1 MVAKQSPMNINHIG
15 IKKLNAPAAIITG
28 DPTRVPIIAKFL
40 SPSHNNKVRS
50 SRGFLSYQCHFDDK
64 EVLVISTGIGA
75 PSTAIVVE
83 ELVELGVGLII
94 RLGTCGAIQKHIHVG
109 DLIIPTGSVRDEGTS
124 MQYVD
129 MSYPAVPDFHTLYLL
144 VSYAKQQDNPF
155 HVGIVHSKDA
165 YYSEK
170 IGGQLDQHKAR
181 QRWEDLTKFG
191 ILSTEMES
199 SALFILGS
207 LRKIQTAS
215 ILINV
220 GKVTDPDV
228 FSQSLRNAT
237 IIIREAISSLYSQ
250 IRVPSS
256 QEGNSLST
264 NHLHSYLNR
273 NT

>member
-1 MVAKQSPMNINHIG
+1 MNINHIG
-15 IKKLNAPAAIITG
+15 IKKLSAPAAIITG
-28 DPTRVPIIAKFL
+28 EPTRVPIIAKFI
-40 SPSHNNKVRS
+40 SPSHNKKVSS
-50 SRGFLSYQCHFDDK
+50 SRGFLSYQCHIDDK

-83 ELVELGVGLII
+83 ELVQLGVGLII

-124 MQYVD
+124 VQYVD
-129 MSYPAVPDFHTLYLL
+129 MNYPAVPDFYALNWL
-144 VSYAKQQDNPF
+144 VLYAKQQDNPF
-155 HVGIVHSKDA
+155 HVGIIHSKDA

-170 IGGQLDQHKAR
+170 IGGQLDQHKAG
-181 QRWEDLTKFG
+181 QRWENLARFG

-220 GKVTDPDV
+220 GKVTAPDV
-228 FSQSLRNAT
+228 FSKSLWNAT
-237 IIIREAISSLYSQ
+237 NIIRETISSLYSE
-250 IRVPSS
+250 IKVPTPL
-256 QEGNSLST
+256 EDNSLSI
-264 NHLHSYLNR
+264 NPLHSYLSR